1 MKIRTYH
8 TSINLLIEPEIYQQL
23 KMTANLK
30 KTSMFEIIRRGI
42 KLKLAQIDK
51 ENNAIIG
58 GNDNEC
64 PGNQ

>member
-1 MKIRTYH
+1 
-8 TSINLLIEPEIYQQL
+8 
-23 KMTANLK
+23 MTANLK
-30 KTSMFEIIRRGI
+30 KTSMSEIIRHGI